1 MIDKTLVFD
10 RLDRLGRYINELEK
24 LRDLGRE
31 AFLSE
36 SRNIAAAESF
46 LRRALESVF
55 DVGRHVL
62 ARTGGAELA
71 TEYKAIALGLGERQI
86 VPKELADRLVLL
98 AGYRNRLVHLYHL
111 VSNEELWRT
120 VESDLGDLRRFINAM
135 LIYVNS

>member
-31 AFLSE
+31 TFLSE

-71 TEYKAIALGLGERQI
+71 TEYKAIARGLDERQI

-111 VSNEELWRT
+111 VSNEELWT
-120 VESDLGDLRRFINAM
+120 TIESDLEDLRRFINAI
-135 LIYVNS
+135 LVYANS